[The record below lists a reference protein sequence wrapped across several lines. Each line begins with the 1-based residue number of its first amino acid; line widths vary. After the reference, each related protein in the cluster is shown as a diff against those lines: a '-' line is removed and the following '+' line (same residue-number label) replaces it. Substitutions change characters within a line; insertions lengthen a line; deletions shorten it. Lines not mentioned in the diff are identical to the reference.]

1 MENKSKAS
9 LLVVDDEVEIQQMLS
24 RHFRF
29 LGYDVETA
37 SNGREALEL
46 LAKKRTE
53 VIISDIKMPQLDGI
67 ELLKIVKEQHPMSHV
82 IIITGY
88 VTLDNLLAVFR
99 RGADTC
105 IFKPWHDMSELES
118 AVAHAFETIKIWKHK
133 LRQLYEM
140 KPPERRGDG

>member
-1 MENKSKAS
+1 MDNKSKAS

-46 LAKKRTE
+46 LAKRRTE
-53 VIISDIKMPQLDGI
+53 VIISDIKMPELDGI
-67 ELLKIVKEQHPMSHV
+67 ELLKLIKEQHPMSHV

-105 IFKPWHDMSELES
+105 VFKPLNDLTELET
-118 AVAHAFETIKIWKHK
+118 AVSRAVDQLKDWQNK
-133 LRQLYEM
+133 LKQLKTLKE
-140 KPPERRGDG
+140 EGN

>member
-105 IFKPWHDMSELES
+105 IFKPLNDLTELEV
-118 AVAHAFETIKIWKHK
+118 AVSRAVDQLKDWQSK
-133 LRQLYEM
+133 LKQLKSLKGE
-140 KPPERRGDG
+140 DN

>member
-1 MENKSKAS
+1 MDNKFKAS

-37 SNGREALEL
+37 SNGCEALEL

-67 ELLKIVKEQHPMSHV
+67 
-82 IIITGY
+82 
-88 VTLDNLLAVFR
+88 
-99 RGADTC
+99 
-105 IFKPWHDMSELES
+105 
-118 AVAHAFETIKIWKHK
+118 
-133 LRQLYEM
+133 
-140 KPPERRGDG
+140 